1 MIIGIGTDI
10 VETARIRKL
19 VEKYGEHFVDKIL
32 RPAEVAA
39 CNESA
44 NRIHRI
50 AARFAAKESLAKA
63 FGIGISETI
72 HFQNI
77 EISNGPHGEP
87 HLTLYGTARELQ
99 SKLHIT
105 RIHLSMSHADK
116 YATAVVILESEQP
129 PSTSSQQTNSHP

>member
-10 VETARIRKL
+10 VETARIQKL

-32 RPAEVAA
+32 RPAEATA
-39 CNESA
+39 CNASA
-44 NRIHRI
+44 NKIHRI
-50 AARFAAKESLAKA
+50 AARFAAKEALSKA

-77 EISNGPHGEP
+77 EITNGSHGEP
-87 HLTLYGTARELQ
+87 HLTLYESARELQ

-105 RIHLSMSHADK
+105 RIHLSMSHADN
-116 YATAVVILESEQP
+116 YATAVVILESEQTTSLFP
-129 PSTSSQQTNSHP
+129 QSTDTYP